1 MNFPIIISI
10 KSISL
15 SKQEKNFITKI
26 KPFGVIVFARNIVN
40 LSQISKLNSSIKSLN
55 KNTLIFID
63 QEGGIVNRFK
73 KFEEFNFLDNFELYN
88 IYLKYPSLSKQL
100 VFLKSF
106 ITSYYLKKLNFDV
119 NTVPVLDLPTKNTIP
134 MIKKRTFGPN
144 ININIILQKI
154 LLDNLSHFGLI
165 PIMKHIPGHGVTNKD
180 SHLTMPITK
189 LSKVSLQDH
198 IKIFKYFNKIP
209 LAMTAHIKYL
219 SWDKNNIA
227 TFSKYI
233 IDKIIRQKIGFKGLL
248 MSDDLEMNANV
259 HDIKDAIRLS
269 NISKLDIILDC
280 SSNLDKYI
288 KIINSFEISNNYL
301 NFYKSHKLKQFKK
314 KIYLKSINI
323 NHYHQL
329 YNQLLKI
336 NGF

>member
-26 KPFGVIVFARNIVN
+26 KPFGVIVFARNIIN

-227 TFSKYI
+227 TFSKNI

-288 KIINSFEISNNYL
+288 KIINYFKISNNYL
-301 NFYKSHKLKQFKK
+301 NFHKSHKLKQFKK
-314 KIYLKSINI
+314 KIDLKSINI

>member
-10 KSISL
+10 ESISL

-288 KIINSFEISNNYL
+288 KIINYFKISNNYL
-301 NFYKSHKLKQFKK
+301 NFHKSHKLKQFKK
-314 KIYLKSINI
+314 KIDLKSINI

>member
-15 SKQEKNFITKI
+15 SKQEKNFISKI
-26 KPFGVIVFARNIVN
+26 KPFGVIIFARNISN
-40 LSQISKLNSSIKSLN
+40 IPQISKLNKSIKLLS

-288 KIINSFEISNNYL
+288 KIINSFEISKNYL

-314 KIYLKSINI
+314 KIDLKSINI

>member
-15 SKQEKNFITKI
+15 SKQEKNFISKI
-26 KPFGVIVFARNIVN
+26 KPFGVIIFARNISN
-40 LSQISKLNSSIKSLN
+40 IPQISKLNVSIKLLS

-73 KFEEFNFLDNFELYN
+73 KFKEFNFLDNFELYK
-88 IYLKYPSLSKQL
+88 IYLRYPSLAKQL

-106 ITSYYLKKLNFDV
+106 ITSYYLKKLNFDI
-119 NTVPVLDLPTKNTIP
+119 NTVPVLDLPIKNTIL

-144 ININIILQKI
+144 ININIIFQKI
-154 LLDNLSHFGLI
+154 LLDNLCYFGLI

-180 SHLTMPITK
+180 SHLTLPITK
-189 LSKVSLQDH
+189 LSKSSLQDH

-233 IDKIIRQKIGFKGLL
+233 IDNIIRNKIGFKGLL
-248 MSDDLEMNANV
+248 ISDDLEMKANIYN
-259 HDIKDAIRLS
+259 IKEATQLA
-269 NISKLDIILDC
+269 NFSKLDVILDC
-280 SSNLDKYI
+280 SSDSDKYRE
-288 KIINSFEISNNYL
+288 IINSFNFSKNYVNVFKSN
-301 NFYKSHKLKQFKK
+301 KLQQYKK
-314 KIYLKSINI
+314 KLDFKSINI
-323 NHYHQL
+323 NHYHEL

>member
-26 KPFGVIVFARNIVN
+26 KPFGVIVFARNIIN

-144 ININIILQKI
+144 ININIILQKL
-154 LLDNLSHFGLI
+154 LLDNLSHFGII

-189 LSKVSLQDH
+189 LSKVSLMDH

-288 KIINSFEISNNYL
+288 KIINSFKISNNYL
-301 NFYKSHKLKQFKK
+301 NFHKSHKLKQFKK
-314 KIYLKSINI
+314 KIDLKSINI

>member
-15 SKQEKNFITKI
+15 SKQEKNFISKI
-26 KPFGVIVFARNIVN
+26 KPFGVIIFARNIVN

-154 LLDNLSHFGLI
+154 FLDNLSHFGLI

-301 NFYKSHKLKQFKK
+301 NFHKSHKLKQFKK
-314 KIYLKSINI
+314 KIDLKSINI

>member
-10 KSISL
+10 ESISL

-26 KPFGVIVFARNIVN
+26 KPFGVIVFARNIIN

-189 LSKVSLQDH
+189 LSKVSLMDH

-219 SWDKNNIA
+219 SWDKKNIA

-259 HDIKDAIRLS
+259 HDIKDAICLS

-288 KIINSFEISNNYL
+288 KIINSLEISNNYL
-301 NFYKSHKLKQFKK
+301 NFHKSHKLKQFKK
-314 KIYLKSINI
+314 K
-323 NHYHQL
+323 
-329 YNQLLKI
+329 
-336 NGF
+336 